1 MSESPAWMRLAVA
14 LAGKLGESVVD
25 RAAELLERRGLEA
38 ALDAEAVLLLGL
50 SAQAAQRW
58 STFVE
63 AALADPTRPSAT
75 TVAAALRAAALATA
89 KARAE
94 GLTELLWTGP
104 EGGDASL
111 RRIDQ
116 SFVELV
122 DAAKAELL
130 IVTYSASGVPELLQA
145 LRRAV
150 DRGVRVTFVKDFE
163 KTDQSQDPATA
174 LGSAASGARVLT
186 WPLAS
191 RPVVGSWTA
200 LLHAKCAVADESH
213 LLLSSANVSA
223 SAFARNME
231 LGLLVRGG
239 PLPPRVRRHFH
250 ALADSG
256 VLRPSV

>member
-1 MSESPAWMRLAVA
+1 MSDSPAWLLNAVVLAR
-14 LAGKLGESVVD
+14 KLGEGVVE
-25 RAAELLERRGLEA
+25 RAAELLETHGLEA
-38 ALDAEAVLLLGL
+38 AHGSDAVLRLGL
-50 SAQAAQRW
+50 SAAAAQRW
-58 STFVE
+58 AAFIDS
-63 AALADPTRPSAT
+63 ALAGPTRPT
-75 TVAAALRAAALATA
+75 PITVASALRAAGIATA

-122 DAAKAELL
+122 DAAQAELL

-163 KTDQSQDPATA
+163 KTNQSQDPATA
-174 LGSAASGARVLT
+174 LGSVASSARVLT
-186 WPLAS
+186 WPLAT
-191 RPVVGSWTA
+191 RPVVNGWPA

-231 LGLLVRGG
+231 LGLFVRGG
-239 PLPPRVRRHFH
+239 PLPPRVRRHFN
-250 ALADSG
+250 ALAESG
-256 VLRPSV
+256 VLRSTV